1 MSKDNPCTAS
11 NKEKLLNIGPTIC
24 VLKIELRAYLRARV
38 MSKVQACSYRVVD
51 QTTNDVKAIVR
62 DGQDFVG

>member
-11 NKEKLLNIGPTIC
+11 NKKGPEHWTKDLC
-24 VLKIELRAYLRARV
+24 FKTELRAYLRARV
-38 MSKVQACSYRVVD
+38 MSKVQACSYRVVE

-62 DGQDFVG
+62 DSQDFVG